1 MATNEI
7 LPFCATDT
15 GTNLLTQAEYDADSQ
30 RPIGNQPGVA
40 RSKLVNKV
48 LKQSSLLAAA
58 LAQYL
63 ADKQATDITDD
74 MTPSAIAALIDSV
87 ISASISVPD
96 ASTTVKGKVQL
107 ATNAEAQ
114 ALSNALKAITPS
126 ALKAAFNAEGSAPL
140 YACRAWVNFK
150 GTGTVAIR
158 ASGNVSS
165 ITDNG
170 EGDYTINFTTA
181 LPDAN
186 YCVSGSVQ
194 VGIGT
199 TTPNG
204 ISGGANFSQNTSSFR
219 FQTFQV
225 GSGGID
231 AINVNVAIFR

>member
-114 ALSNALKAITPS
+114 ALSNELKAITPS
-126 ALKAAFNAEGSAPL
+126 TLDNASKGSNQSL
-140 YACRAWVNFK
+140 
-150 GTGTVAIR
+150 TT
-158 ASGNVSS
+158 
-165 ITDNG
+165 NG
-170 EGDYTINFTTA
+170 YQK
-181 LPDAN
+181 LP
-186 YCVSGSVQ
+186 GGLIVQ
-194 VGIGT
+194 WGT
-199 TTPNG
+199 TSAITVNTNVTITLPITFPNAG
-204 ISGGANFSQNTSSFR
+204 LNGQATMINSDSSLTKDNAANVVSISTNQIIVRANEINAN
-219 FQTFQV
+219 QTAAPYYWL
-225 GSGGID
+225 
-231 AINVNVAIFR
+231 AIGY

>member
-7 LPFCATDT
+7 LPFCGTDT

-74 MTPSAIAALIDSV
+74 LTPSAIAALIDSV
-87 ISASISVPD
+87 ISASITVPD

-114 ALSNALKAITPS
+114 ALSNALNAITPS
-126 ALKAAFNAEGSAPL
+126 TLDNSFKGSNQSLTATGYQKLPGGLIIQWGKAVGVGNGGTANVTFPVAFTNLCAAAFAD
-140 YACRAWVNFK
+140 
-150 GTGTVAIR
+150 AII
-158 ASGNVSS
+158 ALAGSGNTKAHSWNKTGMAVYNG
-165 ITDNG
+165 DNG
-170 EGDYTINFTTA
+170 TSDVHWLA
-181 LPDAN
+181 
-186 YCVSGSVQ
+186 
-194 VGIGT
+194 IGY
-199 TTPNG
+199 
-204 ISGGANFSQNTSSFR
+204 
-219 FQTFQV
+219 
-225 GSGGID
+225 
-231 AINVNVAIFR
+231 